1 MRFTFRFRLVPF
13 VAAAIAVAIGLS
25 LGQWQTRRAAEKI
38 AIEQKLNERQAAAA
52 MQFNELSTLEGSALN
67 PADIEYHRLLLK
79 GEFLRDWPVYLDN
92 RPHNGVA
99 GFYLLMPFKLA
110 GSQLHVLVARGW
122 IPRNVADRTKMPA
135 IVTPSGEI
143 QIEGV
148 ARRDIGHVMQLGEV
162 DPPRPQAIVQ
172 NLDVAGFAAASG
184 LQMSPI
190 VLEQLTDTKDGL
202 VRDWPVPSTGVDK
215 HRGYAFQWYG
225 LAAMAF
231 IFFVVTGIRRGT
243 K

>member
-1 MRFTFRFRLVPF
+1 MRFTFRFRLIPF

-38 AIEQKLNERQAAAA
+38 AIEQKIQERQAAPAL
-52 MQFNELSTLEGSALN
+52 QLSDTTPN
-67 PADIEYHRLLLK
+67 PDDIEFRHLSVK
-79 GEFLRDWPVYLDN
+79 GEFLRDWPIYLDN
-92 RPHNGVA
+92 RPHDGVA
-99 GFYLLMPFKLA
+99 GFYLLMPFKVA
-110 GSQLHVLVARGW
+110 GSSLHILVARGW

-135 IVTPSGEI
+135 IVTPGGQL

-148 ARRDIGHVMQLGEV
+148 VRRDIGHVMQLGEV
-162 DPPRPQAIVQ
+162 DAPRPHAIVQ

-184 LQMSPI
+184 LQMSPM
-190 VLEQLTDTKDGL
+190 VLEQLTDTGDGL

>member
-1 MRFTFRFRLVPF
+1 MRFTFRFRLIPF

-38 AIEQKLNERQAAAA
+38 AIEQKIQERQAAPAL
-52 MQFNELSTLEGSALN
+52 QLSDATSD
-67 PADIEYHRLLLK
+67 PDDIEFRHLSVK
-79 GEFLRDWPVYLDN
+79 GEFLRDWPIYLDN
-92 RPHNGVA
+92 RPHDGVA
-99 GFYLLMPFKLA
+99 GFYLLMPFKVA
-110 GSQLHVLVARGW
+110 DSQLHILVARGW

-135 IVTPSGEI
+135 IVTPGGQL

-148 ARRDIGHVMQLGEV
+148 VRRDIGHVMQLGEV
-162 DPPRPQAIVQ
+162 DAPRPHAIVQ

-184 LQMSPI
+184 LQMSPM
-190 VLEQLTDTKDGL
+190 VLEQLTDTGDGL

>member
-1 MRFTFRFRLVPF
+1 MRFTFRFRLIPF

-38 AIEQKLNERQAAAA
+38 AIEQKIQERQAAP
-52 MQFNELSTLEGSALN
+52 ALQLIDTTPN
-67 PADIEYHRLLLK
+67 PDDIEFRHLSVK
-79 GEFLRDWPVYLDN
+79 GEFLRDWPIYLDN
-92 RPHNGVA
+92 RPHDGVA
-99 GFYLLMPFKLA
+99 GFYLLMPFKVA
-110 GSQLHVLVARGW
+110 DSQLHILVARGW

-135 IVTPSGEI
+135 IVTPGGQL

-148 ARRDIGHVMQLGEV
+148 VRRDIGHVMQLGEV
-162 DPPRPQAIVQ
+162 DAPRPHAIVQ

-184 LQMSPI
+184 LQMSPM
-190 VLEQLTDTKDGL
+190 VLEQLTDTGDGL

>member
-1 MRFTFRFRLVPF
+1 MRFTFRFRLIPF

-38 AIEQKLNERQAAAA
+38 AIEQKLQTRQAA
-52 MQFNELSTLEGSALN
+52 SALQLG
-67 PADIEYHRLLLK
+67 DITSHSDEIEYRRVLVK
-79 GEFLRDWPVYLDN
+79 GEFLRDWPIYLDN

-99 GFYLLMPFKLA
+99 GFYVLMPFKMAASNLY
-110 GSQLHVLVARGW
+110 VLVARGW
-122 IPRNVADRTKMPA
+122 VPRNAAERTKMPPLL
-135 IVTPSGEI
+135 TPEGMIE
-143 QIEGV
+143 IEGT
-148 ARRDIGHVMQLGEV
+148 ARHGIGHVMQLGAV
-162 DPPRPQAIVQ
+162 DAPRPHAIVQ
-172 NLDVAGFAAASG
+172 NLDIASFSEASQ
-184 LQMSPI
+184 LKMAPI
-190 VLEQLTDTKDGL
+190 LLEQLSDTKDGL
-202 VRDWPVPSTGVDK
+202 VRDWPVPSSGVEK

>member
-92 RPHNGVA
+92 RPH
-99 GFYLLMPFKLA
+99 LSLI
-110 GSQLHVLVARGW
+110 H
-122 IPRNVADRTKMPA
+122 I
-135 IVTPSGEI
+135 
-143 QIEGV
+143 
-148 ARRDIGHVMQLGEV
+148 
-162 DPPRPQAIVQ
+162 
-172 NLDVAGFAAASG
+172 
-184 LQMSPI
+184 
-190 VLEQLTDTKDGL
+190 
-202 VRDWPVPSTGVDK
+202 
-215 HRGYAFQWYG
+215 
-225 LAAMAF
+225 
-231 IFFVVTGIRRGT
+231 
-243 K
+243 

>member
-38 AIEQKLNERQAAAA
+38 AIEQKLTERQAAAA
-52 MQFNELSTLEGSALN
+52 LEFGGSVLN
-67 PADIEYHRLLLK
+67 PDDIEYRRLLVK

-162 DPPRPQAIVQ
+162 DPPRPHAIVQ
-172 NLDVAGFAAASG
+172 NLDVTGFAAASG

>member
-1 MRFTFRFRLVPF
+1 MRFTFRFRLIPF

-38 AIEQKLNERQAAAA
+38 AIEQKIQERQAAPAL
-52 MQFNELSTLEGSALN
+52 QLSDATSN
-67 PADIEYHRLLLK
+67 PDDIEFRHLSVK
-79 GEFLRDWPVYLDN
+79 GEFLRDWPIYLDN
-92 RPHNGVA
+92 RPHDGVA
-99 GFYLLMPFKLA
+99 GFYLLMPFKVA
-110 GSQLHVLVARGW
+110 DSQLHILVARGW

-135 IVTPSGEI
+135 IVTPGGQL
-143 QIEGV
+143 QIEGIV
-148 ARRDIGHVMQLGEV
+148 RRDIGHVMQLGEV
-162 DPPRPQAIVQ
+162 DAPRPHAIVQ

-184 LQMSPI
+184 LQMSPM
-190 VLEQLTDTKDGL
+190 VLEQLTDTGDGL

>member
-1 MRFTFRFRLVPF
+1 MRFTFRFRLIPF

-38 AIEQKLNERQAAAA
+38 AIEQKLQIRQAAP
-52 MQFNELSTLEGSALN
+52 ALQLGDIT
-67 PADIEYHRLLLK
+67 PHSDEIEYRRVLVK
-79 GEFLRDWPVYLDN
+79 GEFLRDWPIYLDN

-99 GFYLLMPFKLA
+99 GFYLLMPFKIATSNLY
-110 GSQLHVLVARGW
+110 VLVARGW
-122 IPRNVADRTKMPA
+122 VPRNAADRTKMPPL
-135 IVTPSGEI
+135 VTPEGMIE
-143 QIEGV
+143 IEGT
-148 ARRDIGHVMQLGEV
+148 ARHDIGHVMQLGAV
-162 DPPRPQAIVQ
+162 DAPRPHAIVQ
-172 NLDVAGFAAASG
+172 NLDIASFAEASQ
-184 LQMSPI
+184 LKMAPI
-190 VLEQLTDTKDGL
+190 LLEQLSDTKDGL
-202 VRDWPVPSTGVDK
+202 VRDWPVPSSGVEK